1 LTYFFRF
8 VFLIYT
14 NNDIFNRQKDS
25 NMSHCPDS
33 TGLVER
39 MQKCIG
45 RESNPGLAD
54 IWDP

>member
-1 LTYFFRF
+1 
-8 VFLIYT
+8 LIYT

-25 NMSHCPDS
+25 NVSHCPDS